1 MGGHA
6 MSEQE
11 LKKHIRGYYIV
22 FGALLT
28 LTVVT
33 VAISY
38 LHLPTARAVTLAL
51 IVASVKAS
59 LVCLYFMH
67 LISEKQVIYWILWL
81 TAIMFA
87 FCMLIPIFL
96 NYGSQHLP
104 VEHPAPAAV
113 TAPAEDSEHH

>member
-11 LKKHIRGYYIV
+11 LKKHVRGYFIV
-22 FGALLT
+22 FGTLLALT
-28 LTVVT
+28 IVT

-38 LHLPTARAVTLAL
+38 LHLPTWAAILLAL
-51 IVASVKAS
+51 VVASGKAS

-67 LISEKQVIYWILWL
+67 LISEKTVIYWVLGL
-81 TAIMFA
+81 TLVIFL

-96 NYGSQHLP
+96 HYGNN
-104 VEHPAPAAV
+104 
-113 TAPAEDSEHH
+113 

>member
-11 LKKHIRGYYIV
+11 LKKHVRGYYVV
-22 FGALLT
+22 FGALLA

-38 LHLPTARAVTLAL
+38 LHLPTAGAVALAL
-51 IVASVKAS
+51 VVASVKAS

-96 NYGSQHLP
+96 NYGSQHIP
-104 VEHPAPAAV
+104 VEHPAPV
-113 TAPAEDSEHH
+113 VAPAEAPAH